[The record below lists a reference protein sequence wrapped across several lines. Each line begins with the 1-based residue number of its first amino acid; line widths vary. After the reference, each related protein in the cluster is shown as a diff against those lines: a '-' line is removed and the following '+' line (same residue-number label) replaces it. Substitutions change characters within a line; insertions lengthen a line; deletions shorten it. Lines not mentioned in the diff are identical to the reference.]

1 MSLVSLSSYLPF
13 LWHSRLFRQLC
24 LVSGC
29 VFLAEWFWVDF
40 VHSGLVAVCCGSA
53 LKQCQKRLWL
63 SDTVN
68 IWTCLCSGL
77 FKWQKL
83 LPCFFLPPYP
93 IFFSFTVALVAKT
106 VREENQVWSC
116 VVEERKKKKTAPKEM
131 MLIVSTVCRKTVD
144 PEKPEC
150 VNLSVW
156 ISCRLSTEKEK
167 EKQEWVLE
175 SLEMSSWV
183 TTGIDSE
190 ITKSSLPQNK
200 LDD

>member
-116 VVEERKKKKTAPKEM
+116 VVEERKKKKQLP
-131 MLIVSTVCRKTVD
+131 RKLCSLYPQCV
-144 PEKPEC
+144 EKLLTQR
-150 VNLSVW
+150 NLSVW
-156 ISCRLSTEKEK
+156 IYQFESPADYLLRRRKKNRSECWNHWKWAL
-167 EKQEWVLE
+167 EWQQGSIVR
-175 SLEMSSWV
+175 
-183 TTGIDSE
+183 
-190 ITKSSLPQNK
+190 
-200 LDD
+200 

>member
-83 LPCFFLPPYP
+83 LPCFFYHLTP
-93 IFFSFTVALVAKT
+93 FFFLSLLRSWLKQYERRTRCDLVLWKK
-106 VREENQVWSC
+106 
-116 VVEERKKKKTAPKEM
+116 ERKKKQLP
-131 MLIVSTVCRKTVD
+131 RKLCSLYPQCV
-144 PEKPEC
+144 EKLLTQR
-150 VNLSVW
+150 NLSVW
-156 ISCRLSTEKEK
+156 IYQFESPADYLLRRRKKNRSECWNHWKWAL
-167 EKQEWVLE
+167 EWQQGSIVR
-175 SLEMSSWV
+175 
-183 TTGIDSE
+183 
-190 ITKSSLPQNK
+190 
-200 LDD
+200 

>member
-83 LPCFFLPPYP
+83 LPCFFYHLTP
-93 IFFSFTVALVAKT
+93 FFFLSPLRSWLKQYERRTRCDLVLWKK
-106 VREENQVWSC
+106 
-116 VVEERKKKKTAPKEM
+116 ERKKKTAPKEM